1 MKDIEIEPVVK
12 KTRRK
17 KKRNLRGENTEKWE
31 ELRGRGVLGIDSLPG
46 GGIVSAPISGK
57 SLPRLGRRIAGFLV
71 RPPKTDKDGE
81 GDNFRYNPV
90 TGKDDLPV
98 VSIAGSMKDD
108 DEFVGLDGLKQAQK
122 RQVQHFEGWA
132 SAKMWQRFHNEHFDW
147 WTFPIDKGSAA
158 TGFKYDVSGAPLEEL
173 KTDTPYLQSLARA
186 AKLYALSLGWD
197 SKARAWMSK
206 PDTAR
211 GQGFSQNKINKQRLF
226 KIGRSLQIHGLK
238 DDFDS
243 HAAMVNLI
251 RQQHAV
257 GNDSFWDDPDGY
269 VMKSSYSK
277 NKDNGTG
284 ISGSMA
290 GSGVSPTVFDA
301 KRNDPRKTPDF
312 IRVWKDRDN
321 KTRRKEKGTN
331 DLTFDW
337 QDENSRLQY
346 RQRIWDGTFD
356 SGDAKGLQQVSKNM
370 MHNKK
375 EKEGLGEVL
384 HDNLK
389 LIAGLGLHWVP
400 ATGKGYPRFN
410 NQYGLVFTHSSTPA
424 GAKSEFNQIRDL
436 KGVLN
441 PNLNP
446 ESYWNQFEAWIR
458 NPFIV
463 MKDTNTGPEVGVRKY
478 FKNNRVLM
486 LQEFDRRI
494 AEIYKIFNAHVG
506 KDFPENDYKP
516 PKENLDA
523 LNPKSGKV
531 PDWVEGEISRAIEKN
546 AASYSDYST
555 LAGLHKRLKDEM
567 EVLKES
573 AQAFTVEWLE
583 VFLKKEYPQFF
594 KAQIKNYPEYTKP
607 SILDSLPDAVRRDA
621 HDMMAILHSEEILA
635 GRRPINLDLEEA
647 RKSTFIESIYQI
659 EGIED
664 IIQKLHEDEL
674 TRNRLGL

>member
-12 KTRRK
+12 KTGRK

-71 RPPKTDKDGE
+71 RPPKTDKDGD
-81 GDNFRYNPV
+81 GDNFRYNPA
-90 TGKDDLPV
+90 TGRDDLPV

-108 DEFVGLDGLKQAQK
+108 DEFVGLDSLKQAQK

-158 TGFKYDVSGAPLEEL
+158 TGFKYDVSGAPLEQL

-186 AKLYALSLGWD
+186 AKLYATSLGWD

-269 VMKSSYSK
+269 VMKSSFKK
-277 NKDNGTG
+277 NEDTGTG
-284 ISGSMA
+284 ISGRMGWSVAPAPFKLSM
-290 GSGVSPTVFDA
+290 T
-301 KRNDPRKTPDF
+301 DPRKDESF
-312 IRVWKDRDN
+312 INKWKNRDN
-321 KTRRKEKGTN
+321 LDRRKDKDAN

-337 QDENSRLQY
+337 KDEKTRLEY
-346 RQRIWDGTFD
+346 LERIWGNTHIR
-356 SGDAKGLQQVSKNM
+356 GDARGLDVAPQSAHGSGEKTGLAEAIIKN
-370 MHNKK
+370 
-375 EKEGLGEVL
+375 L
-384 HDNLK
+384 NLV
-389 LIAGLGLHWVP
+389 AALGLHWRTP
-400 ATGKGYPRFN
+400 PGKGYPRFSDP
-410 NQYGLVFTHSSTPA
+410 YGTVLTHSKTASGLSA
-424 GAKSEFNQIRDL
+424 EANQVREL
-436 KGVLN
+436 KGLFEPNIN
-441 PNLNP
+441 PG
-446 ESYWNQFEAWIR
+446 SYWDRFESWIR
-458 NPFIV
+458 NPFAV
-463 MKDTNTGPEVGVRKY
+463 VRDPKTKKDVGVRKFY
-478 FKNNRVLM
+478 NNDRALM
-486 LQEFDRRI
+486 IGEFDSRI
-494 AEIYKIFNAHVG
+494 SNLFKALNKYY
-506 KDFPENDYKP
+506 DRDSPENDFKP
-516 PKENLDA
+516 LQENLDS
-523 LNPKSGKV
+523 LGSTQKKV

-546 AASYSDYST
+546 TESYSDYST
-555 LAGLHKRLKDEM
+555 LAGLHKRLKEEM

-594 KAQIKNYPEYTKP
+594 KEQIKNYPEYTKP

>member
-1 MKDIEIEPVVK
+1 MKDIEIEPVAK
-12 KTRRK
+12 KARRK
-17 KKRNLRGENTEKWE
+17 KRRSLRGENTEKWE

-71 RPPKTDKDGE
+71 KPPKTDKDGD
-81 GDNFRYNPV
+81 GDKFRFNPA

-98 VSIAGSMKDD
+98 APISGSMKDD
-108 DEFVGLDGLKQAQK
+108 TEFVGLDNLKRAQK

-186 AKLYALSLGWD
+186 AKLYASSLGWD
-197 SKARAWMSK
+197 SKARAWMSR
-206 PDTAR
+206 PDTSR
-211 GQGFSQNKINKQRLF
+211 GQGFSPNKINKQRLF
-226 KIGRSLQIHGLK
+226 KIGRSLQIHGLQ

-257 GNDSFWDDPDGY
+257 GNDAFWDDPDGF
-269 VMKSSYSK
+269 VMKSSFSK
-277 NKDNGTG
+277 NKDNGTS

-290 GSGVSPTVFDA
+290 GAGITPTVFDG

-312 IRVWKDRDN
+312 IRVWKNRDDL
-321 KTRRKEKGTN
+321 TRRKSGEAN

-337 QDENSRLQY
+337 RDESSRLDY
-346 RQRIWDGTFD
+346 LKRNWTKRWER
-356 SGDAKGLQQVSKNM
+356 GDARGLEQITNNM
-370 MHNKK
+370 LYSDKDKM
-375 EKEGLGEVL
+375 GLGDILKE
-384 HDNLK
+384 NLNR
-389 LIAGLGLHWVP
+389 IAGLGLHWVP
-400 ATGKGYPRFN
+400 PTGKGYSRFS
-410 NQYGLVFTHSSTPA
+410 NQYGMVFTHSMTPSDRS
-424 GAKSEFNQIRDL
+424 SEANQVRDL
-436 KGVLN
+436 KGIFDSS
-441 PNLNP
+441 LNP

-463 MKDTNTGPEVGVRKY
+463 TKNPDSGKEVGIRKH
-478 FKNNRVLM
+478 FNNNRALM
-486 LQEFDRRI
+486 LQEFDKRI
-494 AEIYKIFNAHVG
+494 AELYKILNSHYG
-506 KDFPENDYKP
+506 KDSPENDYEP

-523 LNPKSGKV
+523 LNPNSGKV
-531 PDWVEGEISRAIEKN
+531 PDWVEGQISRTIELN
-546 AASYSDYST
+546 AEKYSDYST
-555 LAGLHKRLKDEM
+555 LAGLHNALKEEM

-573 AQAFTVEWLE
+573 ARAFTVEWLE

-594 KAQIKNYPEYTKP
+594 KAQIQNYPEYTKP

-621 HDMMAILHSEEILA
+621 HDMMAIIHSEEVLA
-635 GRRPINLDLEEA
+635 GRRPVNLDLEET
-647 RKSTFIESIYQI
+647 RKTMFKESIFQI

-664 IIQKLHEDEL
+664 IIRKLHEDEL